1 MAEYH
6 LLNQPFTF
14 KNNIISL
21 ALTNAIE
28 EPILVSIKLEL
39 LTYLREMLGN
49 NSLQLEGILAE
60 QDNSKRIAYTNKEKF
75 RASDG
80 KESVAQRFERQ
91 IWVGSRLLN
100 EDRGHPDTYREL

>member
-6 LLNQPFTF
+6 LLTQPFTF

-39 LTYLREMLGN
+39 LTYLREMLSN
-49 NSLQLEGILAE
+49 NGLQLEGIMAE

-75 RASDG
+75 EHLMGR
-80 KESVAQRFERQ
+80 ESFAQRSE
-91 IWVGSRLLN
+91 G
-100 EDRGHPDTYREL
+100 